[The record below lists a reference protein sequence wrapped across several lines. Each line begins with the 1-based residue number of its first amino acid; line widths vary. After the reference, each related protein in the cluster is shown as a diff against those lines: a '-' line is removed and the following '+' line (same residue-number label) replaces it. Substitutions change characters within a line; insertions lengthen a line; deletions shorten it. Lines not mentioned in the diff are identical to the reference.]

1 MVSGE
6 SLAAARSSG
15 VFEVLD
21 LATHGLKDIAAI
33 MTRYESLGLQ
43 LANAA
48 LLHLAHREGIRTI
61 FTLDRRDFSVVRL
74 KQNRLPRLIPEAES

>member
-1 MVSGE
+1 
-6 SLAAARSSG
+6 
-15 VFEVLD
+15 
-21 LATHGLKDIAAI
+21 